1 MRARVAKYAP
11 RTTFHTASPL
21 DFSHLAAK
29 YIASVTRST
38 KAIGTFCGLV
48 SINDPQKQSPCKEL
62 AVVRRFI
69 LRKGARAHKPFSTC
83 SVGGRNLDQRFCGMR
98 ERGISIPFAHK
109 WLRSTLEQ
117 AAETPGEPLFGA
129 SNGPTGDPTPVTF
142 LSDPNKLA
150 ALRAELQQK
159 LLQIEEFEW
168 RARQDSNLRSSDS

>member
-1 MRARVAKYAP
+1 
-11 RTTFHTASPL
+11 
-21 DFSHLAAK
+21 
-29 YIASVTRST
+29 
-38 KAIGTFCGLV
+38 LV
-48 SINDPQKQSPCKEL
+48 SINDPQKQSPCNEL
-62 AVVRRFI
+62 AVVGRFI
-69 LRKGARAHKPFSTC
+69 LRKGARAHKFFSTC
-83 SVGGRNLDQRFCGMR
+83 SLGGRNLDQRLCAIR

-159 LLQIEEFEW
+159 LLQIEEFEG
-168 RARQDSNLRSSDS
+168 RARQDSNLRPSDS

>member
-1 MRARVAKYAP
+1 
-11 RTTFHTASPL
+11 
-21 DFSHLAAK
+21 
-29 YIASVTRST
+29 
-38 KAIGTFCGLV
+38 LV

-62 AVVRRFI
+62 AVVGRFI
-69 LRKGARAHKPFSTC
+69 VRKGARVHKHFSTC
-83 SVGGRNLDQRFCGMR
+83 SVGGRNLDQRFCGMM

-117 AAETPGEPLFGA
+117 AAETPGGPLFGA

-142 LSDPNKLA
+142 LLDPIKLA

-168 RARQDSNLRSSDS
+168 RARQDSNLRPSDS

>member
-11 RTTFHTASPL
+11 RTSFHTASPL
-21 DFSHLAAK
+21 DFSHLAAQH
-29 YIASVTRST
+29 IASVRRST

-62 AVVRRFI
+62 AVVGRFI

-83 SVGGRNLDQRFCGMR
+83 SVGGRNLDQRVCGMR

-109 WLRSTLEQ
+109 WLRFTLEQ

-129 SNGPTGDPTPVTF
+129 SKGPTGDPTPVT
-142 LSDPNKLA
+142 LPSNPKELA
-150 ALRAELQQK
+150 ALKAELEQK
-159 LLQIEEFEW
+159 LLQIRMFEG
-168 RARQDSNLRSSDS
+168 RARQDSNLRPSDS